1 MERKESIKDLSV
13 SQSGLLIVM
22 SHLIFCDVTIDILLI
37 VMSQLLFFWL
47 IVMSQLTLCDMW
59 CVMSQL
65 IFIWLIVMSQFSALV
80 VCCGKFVFFKR
91 IRRLHSMVKF
101 LLKYFKLFSMVKY
114 VIKYNLLLLFFLQS
128 KTSFMVLR
136 DLSWFWEIF
145 QGSERSIKVLEDLS
159 QF

>member
-47 IVMSQLTLCDMW
+47 I
-59 CVMSQL
+59 VMSQL

-114 VIKYNLLLLFFLQS
+114 VIKYNLLLLFFYSL
-128 KTSFMVLR
+128 KH
-136 DLSWFWEIF
+136 LSWFWEIF
-145 QGSERSIKVLEDLS
+145 HGSERSFKVLRDLS
-159 QF
+159 KF